1 MRQPARLTLSLDPPS
16 PVHTVSIC
24 RARACGREVFN
35 LLFICGFQQLVILA
49 FASPA
54 AAALGINST
63 APLNLLDAV
72 ATVLYA
78 ALVLGEAVADK
89 QMFEFQT
96 EKYRRK
102 RAGEHLG
109 EYAHGFVRTGLWGYS
124 RHPNCAL
131 ACLEVEPA

>member
-1 MRQPARLTLSLDPPS
+1 M
-16 PVHTVSIC
+16 
-24 RARACGREVFN
+24 
-35 LLFICGFQQLVILA
+35 
-49 FASPA
+49 
-54 AAALGINST
+54 
-63 APLNLLDAV
+63 
-72 ATVLYA
+72 
-78 ALVLGEAVADK
+78 LGEAVADK